1 MLQIEI
7 ITIGNEVLLGDVLD
21 TNSHWLCQ
29 QLTRMG
35 GRIRRVVQVR
45 DEVEAIAEEV
55 QWSVECGAD
64 LVITSGGLGPTDDD
78 ITLHSVAVGLVR
90 PLVENGEALA
100 MIEERYG
107 ELAQQGRIPSGELT
121 PPRRKMA
128 QLPRGAQALPNPV
141 GTAPAAVIQEESTT
155 ILCLPGV
162 PSELRAIFE
171 GPAAPILAERLAG
184 NHYEEWVIVLRGIGE
199 STLAPLLRRVVTAH
213 PEVYVKSR
221 AQDYDP
227 DLGIKLL
234 VTFSTTGSEQEEV
247 EAALQATLAD
257 LTSVL
262 DEVGI
267 TVERVQ

>member
-1 MLQIEI
+1 MFQIEI

-55 QWSVECGAD
+55 RASVERSAD

-78 ITLHSVAVGLVR
+78 ITLQSVAVGLVR
-90 PLVENGEALA
+90 PLVENNEALA
-100 MIEERYG
+100 MLEERYG
-107 ELAQQGRIPSGELT
+107 GLAEQGRIPNGELT

-128 QLPRGAQALPNPV
+128 QLPRGAKPLPNPV
-141 GTAPAAVIQEESTT
+141 GTAPAAVIQEGPTT

-171 GPAAPILAERLAG
+171 GPAAPILAERISS
-184 NHYEEWVIVLRGIGE
+184 NHYEEWVVVLRGIGE
-199 STLAPLLRRVVTAH
+199 STLAPLLRQVVIAH
-213 PEVYVKSR
+213 PDVYVKSR

-227 DLGIKLL
+227 DIGIKLL
-234 VTFSTTGSEQEEV
+234 VTLSMTGPDQGEV
-247 EAALQATLAD
+247 EAALQATLGD
-257 LTSVL
+257 LKAVL
-262 DEVGI
+262 AEVGI
-267 TVERVQ
+267 TVERVE